1 MKASFLGNIDGKNA
15 ILKQKILS
23 LCINEGNYSIAELS
37 KEINISIPTTTKL
50 MDELMAEG
58 FIEEKGKSD
67 TNGGRKP
74 SLYGLKSSVG
84 YLVGVDIRKDNFC
97 MAISDFKGDII
108 EYFDSI
114 PYTAES
120 SEQSFRTLCGIVKN
134 LLTQQEISTSEI
146 LAVGINL
153 TGRVN
158 SVTGYCFTYFIG
170 EDKSIISIFE
180 SEFDCPVYVENDSR
194 AMTYG
199 EYISGVGN
207 NEDTMLFINMTW
219 GLGMGMI
226 INKKLSYGKSGYS
239 GEIGHFPMLDNDQR
253 CHCGKTGCLET
264 GASGS
269 AAHRILMKK
278 LEEGRASILR
288 EKYENQEEITMDDI
302 IDAALKED
310 VLVIEVIEE
319 IGTTLG
325 RAVAG
330 LINIFNPELVVIG
343 GSMSQVKEYLML
355 PIKASVQKH
364 SLNMINKDTSIKFSK
379 LGDRAGAIGACML
392 SRSKLLGIS

>member
-23 LCINEGNYSIAELS
+23 LCINEGTYSLAELS
-37 KEINISIPTTTKL
+37 KDINISIPTTTKL
-50 MDELMAEG
+50 MDELIAEG

-97 MAISDFKGDII
+97 MAISDFKGDIT

-114 PYTAES
+114 PYTVEN
-120 SEQSFRTLCGIVKN
+120 SEQSFRDLCGMVKG
-134 LLTQQEISTSEI
+134 LLTQYKISTNEI

-158 SVTGYCFTYFIG
+158 SVTGYCFTYFLG
-170 EDKSIISIFE
+170 EDRSIVSIFE

-207 NEDTMLFINMTW
+207 NEDTMLFVNMTW

-239 GEIGHFPMLDNDQR
+239 GEMGHFPMLDNDQR

-278 LEEGRASILR
+278 LEDGRASILS
-288 EKYENQEEITMDDI
+288 EKYENHDDITMDDI
-302 IDAALKED
+302 INAAHKED

-319 IGTTLG
+319 IGFTLG
-325 RAVAG
+325 RAIAG

-343 GSMSQVKEYLML
+343 GSMSKVKEYLML
-355 PIKASVQKH
+355 PIKTSIQKH

-392 SRSKLLGIS
+392 SRSKLLGIF

>member
-1 MKASFLGNIDGKNA
+1 
-15 ILKQKILS
+15 
-23 LCINEGNYSIAELS
+23 
-37 KEINISIPTTTKL
+37 
-50 MDELMAEG
+50 
-58 FIEEKGKSD
+58 
-67 TNGGRKP
+67 
-74 SLYGLKSSVG
+74 
-84 YLVGVDIRKDNFC
+84 
-97 MAISDFKGDII
+97 
-108 EYFDSI
+108 
-114 PYTAES
+114 
-120 SEQSFRTLCGIVKN
+120 
-134 LLTQQEISTSEI
+134 
-146 LAVGINL
+146 
-153 TGRVN
+153 
-158 SVTGYCFTYFIG
+158 
-170 EDKSIISIFE
+170 
-180 SEFDCPVYVENDSR
+180 
-194 AMTYG
+194 MTYG

-264 GASGS
+264 GASGL

-288 EKYENQEEITMDDI
+288 EKYENEKDITMDDI

-319 IGTTLG
+319 IGFTLG

-330 LINIFNPELVVIG
+330 LINLFNPELVVIG

-392 SRSKLLGIS
+392 SRSKLLGIF